1 MVSDQVSSIFWLS
14 HSDLHEERVTAVL
27 GYISSMVASVEPFNQ
42 SANGQRCN
50 RENLSLLERN
60 YCKGKFHARFKR
72 RNGRVRVMV
81 TSISLSLWELLY
93 LFLKCELT

>member
-27 GYISSMVASVEPFNQ
+27 GYISSMVAGVEPFNQ
-42 SANGQRCN
+42 SANGQRSN

-60 YCKGKFHARFKR
+60 YWKGKFHARFKR

-81 TSISLSLWELLY
+81 TSTSLSLFGSFY
-93 LFLKCELT
+93 TYFQSAN